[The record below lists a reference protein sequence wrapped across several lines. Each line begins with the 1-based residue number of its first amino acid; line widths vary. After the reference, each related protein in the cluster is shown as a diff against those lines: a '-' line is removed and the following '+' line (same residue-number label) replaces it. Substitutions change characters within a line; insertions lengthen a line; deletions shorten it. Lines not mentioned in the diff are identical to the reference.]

1 LEIPE
6 LVIDINQASEDW
18 SCQLLNHNRQ
28 SLLKWH
34 YEGIASALPC
44 LVFDASTG
52 NHLPLRLPNPVI
64 VAVEEIICFTPQ
76 DIQPEF
82 TNGIEIL
89 DSYIPSSIRG
99 WRGRQIRLTAPESS
113 IVLTLPQSDLRFAAA
128 LRYRPQLI
136 QWKLTAD
143 NQPSLRGLRRK
154 GKKAIYIEAP
164 TFWYPPHQT
173 ALTLNVLIENVAL
186 KTIIA
191 RSLETLSPNRRWFVI
206 PLKPWITEPGC
217 YEASFWFEQ
226 ERWSY
231 RFEVR
236 SNYQISQIPQG
247 DNLRIENSGGS
258 KANLPIKHDAP
269 EKFWSEVL
277 KFEGLWSLEEVIFFL
292 TDSNEKIPY
301 QLQADTSGS
310 ITLDLSVLHDLLPEA
325 NWYALDYQRLGLEPQ
340 RLLEMEVLPQVL
352 HWSWSD
358 RAIEISGLQAG
369 KFYSL
374 SCWNLLLPDRQ
385 PVEIKVPLV
394 GDSLTTTLIPLDLPA
409 GIYHIQLLSP
419 QQLSENLGL
428 WCGNNQYDLPE
439 EANDNEGIENYCYTV
454 LGNRESVED
463 FIKAVRTLRID
474 FNRQHIQTVI
484 QSLENHQY
492 YFPNWLE
499 PNSLLGKLKGLLK
512 ILNELP
518 IEKIETPQDKA
529 QAQSTE
535 TQPAK
540 EVVTGTWYL
549 VNTRPKKRDLFL
561 KCLKIAIEQNKLQS
575 LILEAKVPQD
585 SVFEDII
592 LLNLNGLKIVHPHL
606 QRIDGFSKLERR
618 PLKPEQLSRMLGA

>member
-1 LEIPE
+1 
-6 LVIDINQASEDW
+6 VIDINQASEDW

-82 TNGIEIL
+82 ANGIEIL

-113 IVLTLPQSDLRFAAA
+113 IVLTLPQSDH
-128 LRYRPQLI
+128 PQLI

-143 NQPSLRGLRRK
+143 DQPSLRGLRLK

-173 ALTLNVLIENVAL
+173 ALTLNVLIENVSL

-236 SNYQISQIPQG
+236 SNYQIYQIPQG

-340 RLLEMEVLPQVL
+340 RCWKWKFYLRFYTGVG
-352 HWSWSD
+352 
-358 RAIEISGLQAG
+358 AIEQLRYRVYKLESSTPYPAG
-369 KFYSL
+369 ICFY
-374 SCWNLLLPDRQ
+374 PDRQ
-385 PVEIKVPLV
+385 PVKSKFLWLEIV
-394 GDSLTTTLIPLDLPA
+394 SATTVIPLELPA
-409 GIYHIQLLSP
+409 ASTRTRTP
-419 QQLSENLGL
+419 KRFTS
-428 WCGNNQYDLPE
+428 
-439 EANDNEGIENYCYTV
+439 
-454 LGNRESVED
+454 SV
-463 FIKAVRTLRID
+463 R
-474 FNRQHIQTVI
+474 
-484 QSLENHQY
+484 
-492 YFPNWLE
+492 
-499 PNSLLGKLKGLLK
+499 G
-512 ILNELP
+512 
-518 IEKIETPQDKA
+518 
-529 QAQSTE
+529 
-535 TQPAK
+535 
-540 EVVTGTWYL
+540 
-549 VNTRPKKRDLFL
+549 
-561 KCLKIAIEQNKLQS
+561 
-575 LILEAKVPQD
+575 
-585 SVFEDII
+585 
-592 LLNLNGLKIVHPHL
+592 
-606 QRIDGFSKLERR
+606 
-618 PLKPEQLSRMLGA
+618 

>member
-1 LEIPE
+1 M
-6 LVIDINQASEDW
+6 IDINQASEDW

-34 YEGIASALPC
+34 YEGIVSALPC

-113 IVLTLPQSDLRFAAA
+113 IVLTLPQSD
-128 LRYRPQLI
+128 RPQLI

-143 NQPSLRGLRRK
+143 EQPSLRGLRLK

-173 ALTLNVLIENVAL
+173 ALTLNVLIENVSL

-206 PLKPWITEPGC
+206 PLKQWIPEPGC
-217 YEASFWFEQ
+217 YEARFWFEQ

-236 SNYQISQIPQG
+236 SNYQIYQIPQG
-247 DNLRIENSGGS
+247 DNLRIESYSGGS

-269 EKFWSEVL
+269 EKFWSEVI
-277 KFEGLWSLEEVIFFL
+277 KFEGLWPLEEVIFFL

-301 QLQADTSGS
+301 QLQADASGS
-310 ITLDLSVLHDLLPEA
+310 ITLDLSVLHNLLPEA
-325 NWYALDYQRLGLEPQ
+325 KWYALDYQRLGLEPQ
-340 RLLEMEVLPQVL
+340 RLLEMEISHQVL
-352 HWSWSD
+352 KWSW
-358 RAIEISGLQAG
+358 A
-369 KFYSL
+369 
-374 SCWNLLLPDRQ
+374 
-385 PVEIKVPLV
+385 
-394 GDSLTTTLIPLDLPA
+394 TTIIPLDLPA

-419 QQLSENLGL
+419 QQLPENLGL

-439 EANDNEGIENYCYTV
+439 EADGNEGLENYCYTV

-463 FIKAVRTLRID
+463 FIKAVRTLDID
-474 FNRQHIQTVI
+474 FKRQQIQTVI

-492 YFPNWLE
+492 HFPNWLDQ
-499 PNSLLGKLKGLLK
+499 NSLLGKFKGLLK
-512 ILNELP
+512 ILNESP
-518 IEKIETPQDKA
+518 IEKIEPRQDKA
-529 QAQSTE
+529 QAKSTE

-540 EVVTGTWYL
+540 EAVIGTWYL
-549 VNTRPKKRDLFL
+549 VKTRPKKRDLFL

-592 LLNLNGLKIVHPHL
+592 LLNLNDLKIVHPHL